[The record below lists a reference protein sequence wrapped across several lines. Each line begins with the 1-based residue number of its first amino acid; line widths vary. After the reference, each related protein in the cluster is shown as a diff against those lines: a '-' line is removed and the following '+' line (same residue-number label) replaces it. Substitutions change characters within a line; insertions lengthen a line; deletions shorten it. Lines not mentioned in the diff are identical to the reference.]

1 VIVADAS
8 AVIDLIADIGR
19 RNPLRDRLS
28 GDRLLAP
35 DFLPVEVASGLRGMN
50 LGGKLADR
58 DLSDAVSF
66 LRLLRV
72 DLHPSLSLI
81 PRAMALRHNFSAYDA
96 SYVALAETFGCP
108 LLTYDEHLAKAA
120 KKHCAIEVVSP

>member
-1 VIVADAS
+1 LIVTDAS
-8 AVIDLIADIGR
+8 AVIDLVADIGR
-19 RNPLRDRLS
+19 KSLLRDRLS

-35 DFLPVEVASGLRGMN
+35 NFLPVEVASGLRGMN

-58 DLSDAVSF
+58 DLRDAVGF

-72 DLHPSLSLI
+72 DLHPSIPLI
-81 PRAMALRHNFSAYDA
+81 PRAMTLRHDFSAYDA
-96 SYVALAETFGCP
+96 SYVALAEAYGCP
-108 LLTYDEHLAKAA
+108 LLTYDKRLAKAA

>member
-1 VIVADAS
+1 MIVTDAS
-8 AVIDLIADIGR
+8 AVIDLVADIGR
-19 RNPLRDRLS
+19 KSLLRDRLS

-35 DFLPVEVASGLRGMN
+35 NFLPVEVASGLRGMN

-58 DLSDAVSF
+58 DLRDAVGF

-72 DLHPSLSLI
+72 DLHPSIPLI
-81 PRAMALRHNFSAYDA
+81 PRAMTLRHDFSAYDA
-96 SYVALAETFGCP
+96 SYVALAEAYGCP
-108 LLTYDEHLAKAA
+108 LLTYDKRLAKAA